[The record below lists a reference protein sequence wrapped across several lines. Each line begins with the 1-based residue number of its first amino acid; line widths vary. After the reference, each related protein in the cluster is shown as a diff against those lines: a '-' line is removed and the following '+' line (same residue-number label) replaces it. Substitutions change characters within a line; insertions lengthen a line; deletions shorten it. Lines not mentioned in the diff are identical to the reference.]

1 MFGGVGMLRGAAS
14 VFRRRP
20 SDRLAE
26 PEYDRLL
33 GAPSMIHLPPRV
45 QSLTIRMRT
54 VALSAAFMLVVFVLV
69 TWAVSYQMVSHSRQ
83 DRQQVQAVYVA
94 SKEKELRHYVEL
106 GHATLVRIAHGSGEE
121 ADLQQQ
127 ALAALSRMHFG
138 NDGYFFVYDRLGNV
152 LLNPG
157 SMGIQGVDF
166 CDPAD
171 AGSDQA
177 MLLINK
183 ARSGGGIV
191 RYNWIKP
198 SSRTEAPKMSYVRAA
213 DQWGWILGAGLY
225 MDDIERELA
234 AFDANAARTLRETQ
248 IRISAFALGSIM
260 LISLGGL
267 ALNLHNSRISGEK
280 LRRLARRVVSSQE
293 EERARVARELHDGV
307 VQVLVSSKYLLE
319 TAQVHLE
326 QEQEKGPVQGRN
338 DAPPPARRHA
348 PHELLA
354 QGLGRLQEALIEIRR
369 VSHGLHPALL
379 SDLGLAAALRMLVEQ
394 LRPQC
399 PVDLRFTEQG
409 AIPALSEAQATA
421 LFRVAQ
427 EALNNALSHAHAG
440 WVQIALTGTDRHLVL
455 TIEDNGRGFD
465 LKKVRADRKGGIGL
479 RNMRERIES
488 LEGSDF
494 AIHTGADGTRV
505 EVRLALRAP
514 EPDSD
519 SRADFRAD
527 FRAEIRA
534 DGRPGIQPDI
544 PATVPLQGAL
554 LHDLEPASAARR

>member
-1 MFGGVGMLRGAAS
+1 
-14 VFRRRP
+14 
-20 SDRLAE
+20 
-26 PEYDRLL
+26 
-33 GAPSMIHLPPRV
+33 MIHLPPRV

-157 SMGIQGVDF
+157 SMGIEGVDF

-234 AFDANAARTLRETQ
+234 AFDANAARTLRDTQ

-326 QEQEKGPVQGRN
+326 QEQKKEAVPGQK
-338 DAPPPARRHA
+338 DAAPQARRHA
-348 PHELLA
+348 PQELLA

-514 EPDSD
+514 GTGPEPGPD
-519 SRADFRAD
+519 SRADS
-527 FRAEIRA
+527 
-534 DGRPGIQPDI
+534 RPDLQPDI
-544 PATVPLQGAL
+544 PAPVPLQGA
-554 LHDLEPASAARR
+554 PAA

>member
-1 MFGGVGMLRGAAS
+1 MFGGFGNLLGAAS
-14 VFRRRP
+14 VFCRRP
-20 SDRLAE
+20 SHQVAE

-33 GAPSMIHLPPRV
+33 GAPSMIQLPPRV

-106 GHATLVRIAHGSGEE
+106 GHATLVRIAHGSGEG
-121 ADLQQQ
+121 ADLQRQ

-157 SMGIQGVDF
+157 SMGIDGVDF

-171 AGSDQA
+171 TGSDQA

-183 ARSGGGIV
+183 ARAGGGIV

-234 AFDANAARTLRETQ
+234 AFDANAARTLRDTQ

-260 LISLGGL
+260 LISLAGL

-293 EERARVARELHDGV
+293 EERARVARDLHDGV

-326 QEQEKGPVQGRN
+326 QQQQQQQQQGR
-338 DAPPPARRHA
+338 DRKHA
-348 PHELLA
+348 PQELLA

-399 PVDLRFTEQG
+399 PVDLRFAEHG
-409 AIPALSEAQATA
+409 AIPSLSEAQATA

-440 WVQIALTGTDRHLVL
+440 WVQIALTGTDRQLVL

-465 LKKVRADRKGGIGL
+465 LKKVRADRQGGIGL
-479 RNMRERIES
+479 RNMRERTES
-488 LEGSDF
+488 LEDSDF
-494 AIHTGADGTRV
+494 AIHTGANGTRV

-514 EPDSD
+514 D
-519 SRADFRAD
+519 
-527 FRAEIRA
+527 
-534 DGRPGIQPDI
+534 IQPDI

-554 LHDLEPASAARR
+554 LHDLEPACAARR

>member
-1 MFGGVGMLRGAAS
+1 
-14 VFRRRP
+14 
-20 SDRLAE
+20 
-26 PEYDRLL
+26 
-33 GAPSMIHLPPRV
+33 MIHLPPRV

-157 SMGIQGVDF
+157 SMGIEGVDF

-183 ARSGGGIV
+183 ARAGGGIV

-234 AFDANAARTLRETQ
+234 AFDANAARTLRDTQ

-326 QEQEKGPVQGRN
+326 QQQEHGQDPKH
-338 DAPPPARRHA
+338 APPPARRHA
-348 PHELLA
+348 PQELLA

-399 PVDLRFTEQG
+399 PVDLRFAEHG

-440 WVQIALTGTDRHLVL
+440 WVQIALTGNDRHVELR
-455 TIEDNGRGFD
+455 IEDNGRGFD

-505 EVRLALRAP
+505 EVRLALHAPGP
-514 EPDSD
+514 EPDL
-519 SRADFRAD
+519 R
-527 FRAEIRA
+527 
-534 DGRPGIQPDI
+534 PDI
-544 PATVPLQGAL
+544 RPDLQAAVPLQGAL
-554 LHDLEPASAARR
+554 LHDLEPACAARR

>member
-1 MFGGVGMLRGAAS
+1 MI
-14 VFRRRP
+14 
-20 SDRLAE
+20 RL
-26 PEYDRLL
+26 
-33 GAPSMIHLPPRV
+33 SPRV
-45 QSLTIRMRT
+45 QSVTIRMRT
-54 VALSAAFMLVVFVLV
+54 VALSAAFMLAVFVLV
-69 TWAVSYQMVSHSRQ
+69 TWAVSYQMVSHARQ
-83 DRQQVQAVYVA
+83 DRKQVQTVYVA

-106 GHATLVRIAHGSGEE
+106 GHAALARIANGSGEE
-121 ADLQQQ
+121 AALQQQ

-152 LLNPG
+152 LLDPG
-157 SMGIQGVDF
+157 SMGIEGVDF

-171 AGSDQA
+171 TGSDQA

-183 ARSGGGIV
+183 ARDGGGIV

-198 SSRTEAPKMSYVRAA
+198 SSGTEAPKMSYVRAA
-213 DQWGWILGAGLY
+213 DRWGWVLGAGLY
-225 MDDIERELA
+225 MDDVERELA
-234 AFDANAARTLRETQ
+234 AFDANAARTLRDTQ
-248 IRISAFALGSIM
+248 VRLSAFALGSIM

-267 ALNLHNSRISGEK
+267 AMNLHNSRISGEK

-326 QEQEKGPVQGRN
+326 HGPEHQRGHDRPSR
-338 DAPPPARRHA
+338 AGHTPQA
-348 PHELLA
+348 LLA
-354 QGLGRLQEALIEIRR
+354 QGVGRLQEALIEIRR

-399 PVDLRFTEQG
+399 PVDLRFAQHG
-409 AIPALSEAQATA
+409 AIPALSEAEGTA

-427 EALNNALSHAHAG
+427 EALNNALAHAHAG
-440 WVQIALTGTDRHLVL
+440 WVQITLAGSGHHVELIV
-455 TIEDNGRGFD
+455 EDNGRGFD
-465 LKKVRADRKGGIGL
+465 LKKIGADRKGGIGL

-494 AIHTGADGTRV
+494 AVHTGPDGTRV
-505 EVRLALRAP
+505 EARLHLPPP
-514 EPDSD
+514 EPPP
-519 SRADFRAD
+519 R
-527 FRAEIRA
+527 
-534 DGRPGIQPDI
+534 
-544 PATVPLQGAL
+544 
-554 LHDLEPASAARR
+554 SAAAAIVPPARSAAA

>member
-1 MFGGVGMLRGAAS
+1 
-14 VFRRRP
+14 
-20 SDRLAE
+20 
-26 PEYDRLL
+26 
-33 GAPSMIHLPPRV
+33 MIHLPPRV

-54 VALSAAFMLVVFVLV
+54 VALFAAFMLVVFVLV

-106 GHATLVRIAHGSGEE
+106 GHAALVRIAHGSGEE

-138 NDGYFFVYDRLGNV
+138 NDGYFFVYDGLGNV

-157 SMGIQGVDF
+157 SMGIDGVDF

-171 AGSDQA
+171 TGSDQA
-177 MLLINK
+177 MMLINK
-183 ARSGGGIV
+183 ARAGGGIV

-234 AFDANAARTLRETQ
+234 AFDANAARTLRDTQ

-280 LRRLARRVVSSQE
+280 LRWLARRVVSSQE

-326 QEQEKGPVQGRN
+326 QEQEQGQGQ
-338 DAPPPARRHA
+338 DQKQVAPPARRHA
-348 PHELLA
+348 PQELLA
-354 QGLGRLQEALIEIRR
+354 QGLGRLQEALVEIRR

-399 PVDLRFTEQG
+399 PVDLRFAERG

-440 WVQIALTGTDRHLVL
+440 WVQIALSGTDRHVEL

-465 LKKVRADRKGGIGL
+465 LKKVRADRQGGIGL

-505 EVRLALRAP
+505 EVRLALRPP
-514 EPDSD
+514 EPAVPPAVQ
-519 SRADFRAD
+519 ADTPPA
-527 FRAEIRA
+527 
-534 DGRPGIQPDI
+534 IQP
-544 PATVPLQGAL
+544 AAPLQGAL
-554 LHDLEPASAARR
+554 LHDLEPACAARR

>member
-1 MFGGVGMLRGAAS
+1 
-14 VFRRRP
+14 
-20 SDRLAE
+20 
-26 PEYDRLL
+26 
-33 GAPSMIHLPPRV
+33 MIKLPPRV
-45 QSLTIRMRT
+45 QSVTIRMRT
-54 VALSAAFMLVVFVLV
+54 VALSATFMLAVFVLV
-69 TWAVSYQMVSHSRQ
+69 TWAVSYQMVSHARQ
-83 DRQQVQAVYVA
+83 DRKQVQAVYVA

-106 GHATLVRIAHGSGEE
+106 GHAALVRIASDGGEQ
-121 ADLQQQ
+121 AALQQQ

-152 LLNPG
+152 LLDPG
-157 SMGIQGVDF
+157 SMGIEGVDF

-171 AGSDQA
+171 VGSDQA

-183 ARSGGGIV
+183 ARDGGGIV

-198 SSRTEAPKMSYVRAA
+198 SSRAEAPKMSYVRAA

-234 AFDANAARTLRETQ
+234 AFDANAARTLRDTQ
-248 IRISAFALGSIM
+248 IRLSAFALGSIA

-326 QEQEKGPVQGRN
+326 HQSPSS
-338 DAPPPARRHA
+338 PRHT
-348 PHELLA
+348 PQELLA
-354 QGLGRLQEALIEIRR
+354 QGVGRLQEALIEIRR

-379 SDLGLAAALRMLVEQ
+379 NDLGLAAALRMLVEQ

-399 PVDLRFTEQG
+399 PLDLRFAEQG
-409 AIPALSEAQATA
+409 TIPALSQAEGTS

-427 EALNNALSHAHAG
+427 EALNNVLAHAHAG
-440 WVQIALTGTDRHLVL
+440 WAQITLAGNGHHVALV
-455 TIEDNGRGFD
+455 IEDNGRGFD
-465 LKKVRADRKGGIGL
+465 LKKVGADGKSGIGL

-488 LEGSDF
+488 LDGGDF
-494 AIHTGADGTRV
+494 AVHTGPNGTRV
-505 EVRLALRAP
+505 EARLHLPPARVPAP
-514 EPDSD
+514 
-519 SRADFRAD
+519 
-527 FRAEIRA
+527 IRLS
-534 DGRPGIQPDI
+534 GPRP
-544 PATVPLQGAL
+544 PAR
-554 LHDLEPASAARR
+554 SATA

>member
-1 MFGGVGMLRGAAS
+1 
-14 VFRRRP
+14 
-20 SDRLAE
+20 
-26 PEYDRLL
+26 
-33 GAPSMIHLPPRV
+33 MIHLPPRV

-54 VALSAAFMLVVFVLV
+54 VALSAAFMLVVLVLV

-106 GHATLVRIAHGSGEE
+106 GHATLTRIAHGSGEE

-157 SMGIQGVDF
+157 SMGIEGVDF

-171 AGSDQA
+171 TGSDQA

-183 ARSGGGIV
+183 ARAGGGIV

-234 AFDANAARTLRETQ
+234 AFDANAARTLRDTQ

-326 QEQEKGPVQGRN
+326 QEQEQKQSPKH
-338 DAPPPARRHA
+338 APPQARRHA
-348 PHELLA
+348 PQELLA

-399 PVDLRFTEQG
+399 PVELRFAEHG
-409 AIPALSEAQATA
+409 AIPPLSEAQATA

-494 AIHTGADGTRV
+494 ALHTGPDGTRV
-505 EVRLALRAP
+505 EARLALRPP
-514 EPDSD
+514 EPD
-519 SRADFRAD
+519 
-527 FRAEIRA
+527 
-534 DGRPGIQPDI
+534 IQAP
-544 PATVPLQGAL
+544 VPLQGAL
-554 LHDLEPASAARR
+554 LHDLEPACAARR

>member
-1 MFGGVGMLRGAAS
+1 
-14 VFRRRP
+14 
-20 SDRLAE
+20 
-26 PEYDRLL
+26 
-33 GAPSMIHLPPRV
+33 MIHLPPRV

-106 GHATLVRIAHGSGEE
+106 GHATLTRIAHGSGEE

-157 SMGIQGVDF
+157 SMGIDGVDF

-183 ARSGGGIV
+183 ARAGGGIV

-198 SSRTEAPKMSYVRAA
+198 SSRTEAPKMSYVRTA

-234 AFDANAARTLRETQ
+234 AFDANAARTLRDTQ

-260 LISLGGL
+260 LISLAGL

-326 QEQEKGPVQGRN
+326 QDQELDGKQGPKQDSN
-338 DAPPPARRHA
+338 QDPPPARRHA
-348 PHELLA
+348 PQELLA

-409 AIPALSEAQATA
+409 PIPSLSEGQATA

-427 EALNNALSHAHAG
+427 EALNNALTHAHAG
-440 WVQIALTGTDRHLVL
+440 WVQITLTGTDRHVEL

-465 LKKVRADRKGGIGL
+465 LKKVRADRQGGIGL

-494 AIHTGADGTRV
+494 AIHTGLDGTRV
-505 EVRLALRAP
+505 AARLTLRAT
-514 EPDSD
+514 EPPIRSD
-519 SRADFRAD
+519 RPTDHHAD
-527 FRAEIRA
+527 IRA
-534 DGRPGIQPDI
+534 DIRADIQAAAPLARS
-544 PATVPLQGAL
+544 PAA
-554 LHDLEPASAARR
+554 

>member
-1 MFGGVGMLRGAAS
+1 
-14 VFRRRP
+14 
-20 SDRLAE
+20 
-26 PEYDRLL
+26 
-33 GAPSMIHLPPRV
+33 MIHLPPRV
-45 QSLTIRMRT
+45 QSLTIRMRA
-54 VALSAAFMLVVFVLV
+54 VALFAALMLVVFVLV

-157 SMGIQGVDF
+157 SMGIDGVDF

-171 AGSDQA
+171 TGSDQA

-183 ARSGGGIV
+183 ARAGGGIV

-234 AFDANAARTLRETQ
+234 AFDANAARTLRDTQ

-326 QEQEKGPVQGRN
+326 QEQGSDRTS
-338 DAPPPARRHA
+338 AAPPARRHA
-348 PHELLA
+348 PQELLA
-354 QGLGRLQEALIEIRR
+354 QGLGRLQEALVEIRR

-399 PVDLRFTEQG
+399 PVDLRFAEHG

-440 WVQIALTGTDRHLVL
+440 WVQIALTGSERHVEL

-465 LKKVRADRKGGIGL
+465 LKKVRADRQRGIGL

-488 LEGSDF
+488 LEGSGF
-494 AIHTGADGTRV
+494 AIHTGPDGTRV

-514 EPDSD
+514 EPETDIRAD
-519 SRADFRAD
+519 SRAD
-527 FRAEIRA
+527 IRA
-534 DGRPGIQPDI
+534 DIRADSRADSRPDV

-554 LHDLEPASAARR
+554 LHDLEPACAARR

>member
-1 MFGGVGMLRGAAS
+1 
-14 VFRRRP
+14 
-20 SDRLAE
+20 
-26 PEYDRLL
+26 
-33 GAPSMIHLPPRV
+33 
-45 QSLTIRMRT
+45 
-54 VALSAAFMLVVFVLV
+54 
-69 TWAVSYQMVSHSRQ
+69 
-83 DRQQVQAVYVA
+83 
-94 SKEKELRHYVEL
+94 
-106 GHATLVRIAHGSGEE
+106 
-121 ADLQQQ
+121 
-127 ALAALSRMHFG
+127 
-138 NDGYFFVYDRLGNV
+138 
-152 LLNPG
+152 
-157 SMGIQGVDF
+157 
-166 CDPAD
+166 
-171 AGSDQA
+171 
-177 MLLINK
+177 
-183 ARSGGGIV
+183 
-191 RYNWIKP
+191 
-198 SSRTEAPKMSYVRAA
+198 MSYVRAA

-234 AFDANAARTLRETQ
+234 AFDANAARTLRDTQ

-326 QEQEKGPVQGRN
+326 QEQKKEPVPGQK
-338 DAPPPARRHA
+338 DAAPQARRHA
-348 PHELLA
+348 PQELLA

-514 EPDSD
+514 GTGPEPGPD
-519 SRADFRAD
+519 SRADS
-527 FRAEIRA
+527 
-534 DGRPGIQPDI
+534 RPDLQPDI
-544 PATVPLQGAL
+544 PAPVPLQGA
-554 LHDLEPASAARR
+554 PAA